1 MYVTDTHAFVYFA
14 LNRPSRLGRRA
25 ARLFKEADAGKMLIY
40 VPSIVLWEVVS
51 IVRRKVLHLPGE
63 FDHWCRDLQA
73 SAGFAIEPLDWVDID
88 EARKLPFSDP
98 YDCLIG
104 GTAIRM
110 AMPLITRDSVIV
122 DSGLVETVW

>member
-1 MYVTDTHAFVYFA
+1 
-14 LNRPSRLGRRA
+14 
-25 ARLFKEADAGKMLIY
+25 MLIY
-40 VPSIVLWEVVS
+40 IPSIVLWEVVS